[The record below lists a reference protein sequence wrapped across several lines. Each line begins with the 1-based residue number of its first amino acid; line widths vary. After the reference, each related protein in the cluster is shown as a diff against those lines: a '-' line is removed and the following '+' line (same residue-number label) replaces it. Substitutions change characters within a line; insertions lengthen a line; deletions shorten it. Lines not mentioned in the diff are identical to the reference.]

1 MLRNLAYIFT
11 YKVNPNISIATR
23 LYIPLILMMFLIFAI
38 DINYI
43 QVAVIQVTAIFI
55 IEFVIFMYIG
65 GLKRIASAL
74 ILIFIFI
81 AMGLAIRFI
90 SIILGYEP
98 TRLEEMAISTSRVIE
113 FFFAITIAMQWIRI
127 SEYRW
132 LFKKLRL
139 ESIAI
144 LFTVTLTQLSSIL
157 IAYSEALTTIRL
169 KYGGR
174 GLQKIVKPLVIYSI
188 SYGRDVAEAIY
199 MYGVPEPK
207 VNISIGKTDI
217 LLIAAIS
224 STLIFL
230 GIAPKL

>member
-1 MLRNLAYIFT
+1 MRNLAYIFT

-23 LYIPLILMMFLIFAI
+23 LYIPLILMIFLIFAI

-43 QVAVIQVTAIFI
+43 QVAVMQVTAIFI

>member
-1 MLRNLAYIFT
+1 MRNLAYIFT
-11 YKVNPNISIATR
+11 YKVNSNISIATR

>member
-1 MLRNLAYIFT
+1 LRNLAYIFT
-11 YKVNPNISIATR
+11 YKVNSNISIATR
-23 LYIPLILMMFLIFAI
+23 LYIPLILMIFLIFAI

-98 TRLEEMAISTSRVIE
+98 TRLEEMAISTLRVIE

-144 LFTVTLTQLSSIL
+144 LFAVTLTQLSSIL

>member
-23 LYIPLILMMFLIFAI
+23 LYIPLILMIFLIFAI

-43 QVAVIQVTAIFI
+43 QVAVMQVTAIFI

-98 TRLEEMAISTSRVIE
+98 TRLEEMAISTLRVIE

>member
-1 MLRNLAYIFT
+1 MRNLAYIFT

>member
-1 MLRNLAYIFT
+1 MRNLAYIFT
-11 YKVNPNISIATR
+11 YKVNSNISIATR
-23 LYIPLILMMFLIFAI
+23 LYIPLILMIFLIFAI

-98 TRLEEMAISTSRVIE
+98 TRLEEMAISTLRVIE

-144 LFTVTLTQLSSIL
+144 LFAVTLTQLSSIL

>member
-1 MLRNLAYIFT
+1 MRNLAYIFT
-11 YKVNPNISIATR
+11 YKVNSNISIATR
-23 LYIPLILMMFLIFAI
+23 LYIPLILMIFLIFAI

-98 TRLEEMAISTSRVIE
+98 TRLEEMAISTLRVIE

>member
-23 LYIPLILMMFLIFAI
+23 LYIPLILMIFLIFAI

-43 QVAVIQVTAIFI
+43 QVAVMQVTAIFI

>member
-11 YKVNPNISIATR
+11 YKVNSNISIATR
-23 LYIPLILMMFLIFAI
+23 LYIPLILMIFLIFAI

-98 TRLEEMAISTSRVIE
+98 TRLEEMAISTLRVIE

-144 LFTVTLTQLSSIL
+144 LFAVTLTQLSSIL

>member
-11 YKVNPNISIATR
+11 YKVNSNISIATR
-23 LYIPLILMMFLIFAI
+23 LYIPLILMIFLIFAI

-98 TRLEEMAISTSRVIE
+98 TRLEEMAISTLRVIE

-224 STLIFL
+224 FTLIFL

>member
-1 MLRNLAYIFT
+1 MLRNLAYIFA
-11 YKVNPNISIATR
+11 YKVNSNISLVTR
-23 LYIPLILMMFLIFAI
+23 LYIPLILMIFLIFAI
-38 DINYI
+38 NIDYILMAAI
-43 QVAVIQVTAIFI
+43 QVIAVFI
-55 IEFVIFMYIG
+55 LEFIIFMYIG
-65 GLKRIASAL
+65 GFKRIASAV
-74 ILIFIFI
+74 ILISIFI

-90 SIILGYEP
+90 SIMLGYEP
-98 TRLEEMAISTSRVIE
+98 TKLEEMAISTSRVIE
-113 FFFAITIAMQWIRI
+113 FFFAITIAMQWIRV

-139 ESIAI
+139 EDIAI

-157 IAYSEALTTIRL
+157 VAYSEALTTIRL

-207 VNISIGKTDI
+207 VDISIGKIDI
-217 LLIAAIS
+217 LLIVAIS

>member
-11 YKVNPNISIATR
+11 YKVNSNISIATR
-23 LYIPLILMMFLIFAI
+23 LYIPLILMIFLIFAI

-98 TRLEEMAISTSRVIE
+98 TRLEEMAISTLRVIE

>member
-11 YKVNPNISIATR
+11 YKVNSNISIATR